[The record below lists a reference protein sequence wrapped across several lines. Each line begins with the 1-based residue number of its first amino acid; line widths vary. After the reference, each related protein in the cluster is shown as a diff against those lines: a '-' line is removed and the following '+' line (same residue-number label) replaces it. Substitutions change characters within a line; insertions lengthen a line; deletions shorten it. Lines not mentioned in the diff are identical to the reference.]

1 MLTARTA
8 RTAAGSG
15 VEDPRDVHAYPDDLA
30 RFVRKSWEDRA
41 GGVDDPGH
49 EPAEA
54 PGTPVLERL
63 FSTCYQA
70 SLLREEERPVSF
82 RAILAAPE
90 DLPEG
95 GGPPG
100 GLHRLAF
107 GEPRPFDERELRR
120 LSPAADFERSLV
132 GVRRAEDGDLE
143 IWGLVHSGSRW
154 LRVALGGRE
163 RSAPLPPVPVVG
175 VEGPGRLTVN
185 RGSEFVAE
193 LAGGRIAGSRADLF
207 PSRWLRGYFTRVGE
221 ELLEMHGESRLE
233 AEARGEAWASLDPE
247 LPRMIARRMYLRLFF
262 TLSEARHGATIV
274 NVPPERAEEV
284 LDGHVSLK
292 HSFADGDHRQRFR
305 DLIVDTMNG
314 LARTHGGEA
323 GEKASYPRTVGWEEY
338 ARSEDRELAELDE
351 AISEFAHLV
360 AGLAAVDGAVV
371 MTDRGELLG
380 FGGEISG
387 ELEPVLS
394 VEKALDPEGEITV
407 PEGAEAVGTRHRS
420 AYRLAAAV
428 PDALMVVVSQDGNI
442 RYVADVDG
450 AVTCWDQA

>member
-8 RTAAGSG
+8 AGFG
-15 VEDPRDVHAYPDDLA
+15 VEDSRDAHAYPDDLA
-30 RFVRKSWEDRA
+30 RFVRESWGDRA
-41 GGVDDPGH
+41 GDVDDPGH
-49 EPAEA
+49 GPTEA
-54 PGTPVLERL
+54 PETWVLERL

-70 SLLREEERPVSF
+70 SLLREEERPVTF

-90 DLPEG
+90 GLPER
-95 GGPPG
+95 GGPPE
-100 GLHRLAF
+100 GLHRLVF
-107 GEPRPFDERELRR
+107 GKPRPFEARELRR

-132 GVRRAEDGDLE
+132 GVRRNEGGLE
-143 IWGLVHSGSRW
+143 IWGLVHSGERW
-154 LRVALGGRE
+154 LRVAQGGRE

-185 RGSEFVAE
+185 RGPGFVAE

-207 PSRWLRGYFTRVGE
+207 PSRWLRGYFARTGE
-221 ELLEMHGESRLE
+221 ELRGMHEESRRE
-233 AEARGEAWASLDPE
+233 AAARGEAWAPLDPE

-274 NVPPERAEEV
+274 QVPLERAEEV

-292 HSFADGDHRQRFR
+292 HTFADGDHRQRLR

-314 LARTHGGEA
+314 LARTHGR
-323 GEKASYPRTVGWEEY
+323 GEKTSYYRTVGWEEY
-338 ARSEDRELAELDE
+338 SHSEDRELDELDE

-394 VEKALDPEGEITV
+394 VEKALDPEGDTTV
-407 PEGAEAVGTRHRS
+407 PDGAEAVGTRHRS

-428 PDALMVVVSQDGNI
+428 PDALIVVVSQDGNI
-442 RYVADVDG
+442 RYVADVNG

>member
-1 MLTARTA
+1 MLTA

-15 VEDPRDVHAYPDDLA
+15 VEDPQRAHAYPDDLA
-30 RFVRKSWEDRA
+30 RFVHESWEDRA
-41 GGVDDPGH
+41 WGADDSGH
-49 EPAEA
+49 GPTEA
-54 PGTPVLERL
+54 PETPVLERL

-70 SLLREEERPVSF
+70 SLLREEERPVVF
-82 RAILAAPE
+82 RAILAAPG
-90 DLPEG
+90 DLPEED
-95 GGPPG
+95 GPPE

-132 GVRRAEDGDLE
+132 GVRRGGDGGLE
-143 IWGLVHSGSRW
+143 IWGLVHTGPRW

-163 RSAPLPPVPVVG
+163 RPAPLPPVPVVG

-185 RGSEFVAE
+185 RGFEFVAE
-193 LAGGRIAGSRADLF
+193 LAEGRITGSRVDIF
-207 PSRWLRGYFTRVGE
+207 PSRWLRGYFARMGE
-221 ELLEMHGESRLE
+221 ELLRLHEESRLE
-233 AEARGEAWASLDPE
+233 AEARGEAWAPLDPE
-247 LPRMIARRMYLRLFF
+247 LPRMIARRMYLRLFSA
-262 TLSEARHGATIV
+262 LSEARHGATVV
-274 NVPPERAEEV
+274 NVPTGRAKEV
-284 LDGHVSLK
+284 LERHVSLK
-292 HSFADGDHRQRFR
+292 HAFADGGHRRRFR
-305 DLIVDTMNG
+305 DLIVGTMDR
-314 LARTHGGEA
+314 LARSHGGETGEA
-323 GEKASYPRTVGWEEY
+323 GEEASHPRTVGWEEY
-338 ARSEDRELAELDE
+338 SRSEDRELAELDE

-387 ELEPVLS
+387 ELVPVLS
-394 VEKALDPEGEITV
+394 VEKALDSEGEATV

-428 PDALMVVVSQDGNI
+428 PDALVVVVSQDGNI
-442 RYVADVDG
+442 RYVADRDG

>member
-1 MLTARTA
+1 MSTLLGLTHDAY
-8 RTAAGSG
+8 
-15 VEDPRDVHAYPDDLA
+15 DAYPNDLA
-30 RFVRKSWEDRA
+30 RFVRESWEDHA
-41 GGVDDPGH
+41 GGDDDPGY
-49 EPAEA
+49 EPTEA
-54 PGTPVLERL
+54 PETPVLGRL

-70 SLLREEERPVSF
+70 SLLREEERPVKL

-95 GGPPG
+95 VGPPG

-107 GEPRPFDERELRR
+107 GEPRPFDARELRR
-120 LSPAADFERSLV
+120 LSPAADFEQALV
-132 GVRRAEDGDLE
+132 GVRRGEGGGLE
-143 IWGLVHSGSRW
+143 IWGLVHTGPRW
-154 LRVALGGRE
+154 KRAALGGRE

-175 VEGPGRLTVN
+175 VEGPGRLTVS
-185 RGSEFVAE
+185 RGPEFVAE
-193 LAGGRIAGSRADLF
+193 LAEGRIAGSRADLF
-207 PSRWLRGYFTRVGE
+207 PSRWLRGYFTRMGE
-221 ELLEMHGESRLE
+221 ELRGMHEGSRQE
-233 AEARGEAWASLDPE
+233 AEARGEAWAPLDPE

-274 NVPPERAEEV
+274 QVPLERAGEV

-292 HSFADGDHRQRFR
+292 HTFADGDHRQRFR

-314 LARTHGGEA
+314 LARTYGRGR
-323 GEKASYPRTVGWEEY
+323 KTPYPRTVGWEEY
-338 ARSEDRELAELDE
+338 AHSEDHELAELDE

-360 AGLAAVDGAVV
+360 ASLAAVDGAVV

-394 VEKALDPEGEITV
+394 VEKALDPEGETTV
-407 PEGAEAVGTRHRS
+407 PEDAEAVGTRHRS

-428 PDALMVVVSQDGNI
+428 PDALTVVVSQDGNI
-442 RYVADVDG
+442 RYVADRDG

>member
-1 MLTARTA
+1 MPMARTK
-8 RTAAGSG
+8 AGSG
-15 VEDPRDVHAYPDDLA
+15 VEDPQDAYAYPNDLA
-30 RFVRKSWEDRA
+30 RFVRESWEDHA

-49 EPAEA
+49 EPTEA
-54 PGTPVLERL
+54 PETPVLERL

-95 GGPPG
+95 GGPPR

-132 GVRRAEDGDLE
+132 GVRRGEGGGLE
-143 IWGLVHSGSRW
+143 IWGIVHSGSRW

-163 RSAPLPPVPVVG
+163 RSAPLPPVPVVR

-193 LAGGRIAGSRADLF
+193 LAEGRIAGSRTDIF
-207 PSRWLRGYFTRVGE
+207 PSRWLRGYFAHMGE
-221 ELLEMHGESRLE
+221 ELRGMHEESRLE
-233 AEARGEAWASLDPE
+233 AEARGEAWAPLDPE

-274 NVPPERAEEV
+274 NVPPERAGEV
-284 LDGHVSLK
+284 LDGHVSLR
-292 HSFADGDHRQRFR
+292 HSFEGGEYRRRFR

-314 LARTHGGEA
+314 LARAHGR
-323 GEKASYPRTVGWEEY
+323 GEKTSYPRTVGWEEY
-338 ARSEDRELAELDE
+338 AHSEDGELAELDE

-407 PEGAEAVGTRHRS
+407 PEGVEAVGTRHRS

-442 RYVADVDG
+442 RFVADMDG